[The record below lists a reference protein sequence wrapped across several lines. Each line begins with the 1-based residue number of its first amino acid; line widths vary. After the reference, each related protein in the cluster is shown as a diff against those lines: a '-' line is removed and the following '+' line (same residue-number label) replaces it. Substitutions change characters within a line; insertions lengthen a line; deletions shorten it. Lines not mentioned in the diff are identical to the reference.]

1 MLEMIQGPRRLV
13 PSAVRHYDICKYL
26 NVFYKTV
33 VSNVL
38 SRDDSIGRINVG
50 NGLEEYLLMS
60 ICDGEGGNG
69 HWRIVN

>member
-1 MLEMIQGPRRLV
+1 MLEMIRGPRRFSPL
-13 PSAVRHYDICKYL
+13 SCQALRYCTYL

-33 VSNVL
+33 VSNVF

-60 ICDGEGGNG
+60 IRDGEGGN
-69 HWRIVN
+69 